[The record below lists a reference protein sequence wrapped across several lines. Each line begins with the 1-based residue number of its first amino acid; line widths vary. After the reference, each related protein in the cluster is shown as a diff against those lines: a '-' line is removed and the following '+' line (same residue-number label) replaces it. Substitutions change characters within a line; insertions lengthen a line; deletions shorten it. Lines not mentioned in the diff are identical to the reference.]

1 MTVRALS
8 GLAALNL
15 AYAFVGLALL
25 WGFGALRTWGA
36 VLRLTGLGY
45 LVGLAAFGVLWTT
58 LLVAGVPFGG
68 AAIVVS
74 LVALGVAGVAVARSR
89 RVTFRR
95 NPPKVPAT
103 GTVLVAAAGVALV
116 GLFLESLFRAAR
128 LQSLQAYD
136 AWAFWVPKG
145 KAIYFF
151 HGLDEHL
158 FTTTPNSTYP
168 PLQPIL
174 DATAFHAM
182 GGADATTLHV
192 QFWFFL
198 VGAVAAAA
206 GLLHRHAPAWLLW
219 PPLLLVLVVPRFGQ
233 RLLEPLGDVLVD
245 ILVVVAALLLALW
258 LRDSAGWRLAA
269 AAVLLAGV
277 VNTKREGILFAAC
290 VLAAAFVASGPRQ
303 WPRLAV
309 TSLAVGLAVL
319 PWRIWAERHQIPSG
333 APTSFGTGRLGGAL
347 RLSLDVLYSNSRWS
361 VLPVIA
367 TIALGAA
374 AVWGDRRLAAYV
386 GLLALLLFA
395 GGVWS
400 TVGFPELAISADE
413 SGNPIVRYT
422 GSIILLAAVATPLLL
437 ASVWRGGEEP

>member
-1 MTVRALS
+1 MTVRALT

-15 AYAFVGLALL
+15 AYASVGLSLL
-25 WGFGALRTWGA
+25 WGFGALRRWSA
-36 VLRLTGLGY
+36 FLRLSGLGY
-45 LVGLAAFGVLWTT
+45 LVGLAAFGVLWTM
-58 LLVAGVPFGG
+58 LLVADVPFGG
-68 AAIVVS
+68 VAIVVS
-74 LVALGVAGVAVARSR
+74 LVALGVAGATVARWR
-89 RVTFRR
+89 RVPFWHGRPR
-95 NPPKVPAT
+95 VPAG
-103 GTVLVAAAGVALV
+103 GTLLVAAAGVALA
-116 GLFLESLFRAAR
+116 GLFLESLFRVAR

-151 HGLDEHL
+151 HGLDEHV

-182 GGADATTLHV
+182 GAADSTTLHV

-219 PPLLLVLVVPRFGQ
+219 PPLLLVLVVPRFGE
-233 RLLEPLGDVLVD
+233 RLLEPLADVLVD

-269 AAVLLAGV
+269 AAVLLAGA

-290 VLAAAFVASGPRQ
+290 VLAAAFVASRPRQ

-333 APTSFGTGRLGGAL
+333 APSSFGTDRLAGAL
-347 RLSLDVLYSNSRWS
+347 RLSFDVLYSNARWS
-361 VLPVIA
+361 VLPVVA

-422 GSIILLAAVATPLLL
+422 GSMIFLAAVATPLLL

>member
-58 LLVAGVPFGG
+58 LLVADVPFGG

-206 GLLHRHAPAWLLW
+206 GLLHRHAPAWLFW

-333 APTSFGTGRLGGAL
+333 APSSFGTGRLGGAL

-437 ASVWRGGEEP
+437 ASVWRGGEDP

>member
-58 LLVAGVPFGG
+58 LLVASVPFGG

>member
-89 RVTFRR
+89 RVPFRR